1 MAGTYTNPE
10 WHNSTSPALN
20 ETNLN
25 AISDGIEQNQTDIA
39 ALQTLTANYSTISGY
54 AAQVPTLAARTIC
67 VANVSLAATA
77 WAADSTYSAAGYAY
91 RAKIDVTGV
100 STGYVPIVSFGMA
113 DAISGNFAPVAVS
126 TSGGVYIYAIEKPTV
141 SMTIASVVCVA
152 TTA

>member
-1 MAGTYTNPE
+1 MAGNYTNPE

-39 ALQTLTANYSTISGY
+39 TLQSLTANYSTVSGY

-67 VANVSLAATA
+67 VSNVSLASTA
-77 WAADSTYSAAGYAY
+77 WAADSTYSTAGYAY
-91 RAKIDVTGV
+91 RAKINVTGV
-100 STGYVPIVSFGMA
+100 TTSYVPIVSFGMS
-113 DAISGNFAPVAVS
+113 DALSQNFAPVAVC
-126 TSGGVYIYAIEKPTV
+126 TNGGVYIYAVEKPTAT
-141 SMTIASVVCVA
+141 MTIASVVCIA